1 MIDKLIQYFQGAK
14 DGDILDHQHIEINRK
29 HQNARTAIIEGRGMD
44 RIIECSKELI
54 ATTLVHFR
62 SEESAM
68 DASPRDF
75 TTHKRLHANMIESLR
90 DISNDLE
97 QRRVTGAMELMK
109 FFEEQLTYHLDV
121 EDAELDR
128 ELIRS

>member
-1 MIDKLIQYFQGAK
+1 
-14 DGDILDHQHIEINRK
+14 
-29 HQNARTAIIEGRGMD
+29 MD

-54 ATTLVHFR
+54 STTLVHFR
-62 SEESAM
+62 SEERAM
-68 DASPRDF
+68 DANPRDF
-75 TTHKRLHANMIESLR
+75 TTHKRVHANMIESLR

-97 QRRVTGAMELMK
+97 QRRITGAMELMK

-121 EDAELDR
+121 EDAALDR